1 MNCGRFRIA
10 AACLTMASSIASGVA
25 ADQRELALP
34 TSVPGGV
41 LGTTDQRQAISSQ
54 AWPWSS
60 IGRIN
65 VDKGIGLR
73 SFCTGTLIGPRHVLT
88 AAHCLFDTRR
98 NRWVNPSQVWF
109 VTRPS
114 SGGGF
119 QNTSAAVDFTKDTS
133 FRFSVEDRPRYDQV
147 QIDMVNRDW
156 AVVILK
162 DAIGLKPIPWQS
174 IHNADLGSSSEKGE
188 IARAGYSSDR
198 PFQLSV
204 HRGCSARTDEPESGS
219 LLHQCDSLSGD
230 SGSPILLIKGASVSV
245 IGVHSATVQNFEPG
259 IGYRAIA
266 ALGVSASAF
275 EHDAIWRDPK
285 YAAAAGVVDRSDS
298 AKGDRNRSDPD
309 SVQAAWYRIAADKGV
324 AHAQAS
330 LGVMYLNGRGVPQ
343 DYIEAAKWLRRAAD
357 QGEASAQSSMA
368 TMYKLGWGV
377 AQDDN
382 EALKWFQRAGE
393 QGEATAQNAL
403 GIMYQAGRGVPQNF
417 VEAAK
422 WFRRAADQG
431 LAIAQINLG
440 FAYAKGE
447 GVSQDHV
454 SAHKW
459 FNLAAKLG
467 SQEAERNRDAVAR
480 LMTAAERAEAERY
493 TSEWKPTIVTANFA
507 GSLTVSSFEDAIA
520 AYVRGDHEM
529 ALRLFRPLAEQGFA
543 IAQYNLGLIYADGRG
558 PSQDD
563 PQALIWFRKS
573 AYQGYADAQ
582 LNLGEMYENG
592 RGTQQDYAKAAQWYR
607 RAADQGSS
615 QARFLLARMH
625 DDGRGVA
632 QNDAEAVKWYR
643 LAAHQGDARAQ
654 LKFSTMYVQGRGVPQ
669 DYVQAHMW
677 LSLSAAQGNQDAI
690 RYRDTIAENMTASQL
705 AEAQRLAHEWKA
717 TEE

>member
-1 MNCGRFRIA
+1 MWNKIRITVS
-10 AACLTMASSIASGVA
+10 CLAMVLCAILNVVPAQS
-25 ADQRELALP
+25 QLAPP

-41 LGTTDQRQAISSQ
+41 LGATDQRVPLSVD

-65 VDKGIGLR
+65 IDKGIGLR
-73 SFCTGTLIGPRHVLT
+73 SFCTDTLIGPRHVLT

-98 NRWVNPSQVWF
+98 NKWVNPSQVWF
-109 VTRPS
+109 VARPS
-114 SGGGF
+114 PGGAF

-156 AVVILK
+156 AVVVLK

-174 IHNADLGSSSEKGE
+174 IHNADLGSTSEAGE

-198 PFQLSV
+198 PFLLSV
-204 HRGCSARTDEPESGS
+204 HRGCSAKTDEPEPGS

-230 SGSPILLIKGASVSV
+230 SGSPILLLKGDSVSV
-245 IGVHSATVQNFEPG
+245 IGVHNATVQNFEPG
-259 IGYRAIA
+259 IGYRTIA
-266 ALGVSASAF
+266 ALGASASAF

-285 YAAAAGVVDRSDS
+285 YAAAAGIADRTHS
-298 AKGDRNRSDPD
+298 AKADLDRSDPD
-309 SVQAAWYRIAADKGV
+309 TVQAAWVRIAADKGV
-324 AHAQAS
+324 AQAQAG

-343 DYIEAAKWLRRAAD
+343 DYAEAAKWLRRAAD
-357 QGEASAQSSMA
+357 HGEVSAQSSMG

-393 QGEATAQNAL
+393 QGEATAQNAM
-403 GIMYQAGRGVPQNF
+403 GVMYQAGRGAPQNH

-431 LAIAQINLG
+431 LAVAQINLG
-440 FAYAKGE
+440 LAYAKGE

-480 LMTAAERAEAERY
+480 LMTSAQLAEAERS
-493 TSEWKPTIVTANFA
+493 TPDWKPTIVTANFV
-507 GSLTVSSFEDAIA
+507 GPLTVSSFEEAIA
-520 AYVRGDHEM
+520 AYVKGDHET

-543 IAQYNLGLIYADGRG
+543 IAQYNLGLIYADGRRL
-558 PSQDD
+558 SQDHS
-563 PQALIWFRKS
+563 QALIWFRKS

-592 RGTQQDYAKAAQWYR
+592 HGTQQDYAKAAQWYR

-625 DDGRGVA
+625 DDGHGVA
-632 QNDAEAVKWYR
+632 QNDAESVKWYR
-643 LAAHQGDARAQ
+643 LAANQGDARAQ
-654 LKFSTMYVQGRGVPQ
+654 FKLSAMYIQGRGTP
-669 DYVQAHMW
+669 AR
-677 LSLSAAQGNQDAI
+677 LRPSARVAQFVGRPGQSRCD
-690 RYRDTIAENMTASQL
+690 
-705 AEAQRLAHEWKA
+705 
-717 TEE
+717 